1 MDSCE
6 HALLEGTWAKAFK
19 WPRWRNIKGRNVN
32 KWPCSEKADAED
44 FNEAVGAAHMMMG
57 PFVESVRGCIK
68 FTSGGL

>member
-19 WPRWRNIKGRNVN
+19 WPRWRNVKGWNVN

-44 FNEAVGAAHMMMG
+44 FNEAVGAAHVMTG
-57 PFVESVRGCIK
+57 PLWKVSEDA
-68 FTSGGL
+68 